1 MSALRRTGFP
11 RIQWTRRTAAPVST
25 ISWRVSRSRSVHHSY
40 TRSINPQKSRPG
52 VNAEVIANANL
63 LLGGGMA

>member
-1 MSALRRTGFP
+1 
-11 RIQWTRRTAAPVST
+11 
-25 ISWRVSRSRSVHHSY
+25 VHHSY